1 MRSSTKAII
10 AAAALAIPTFS
21 SPLLAS
27 TLLDTGAPTATTIRD
42 AAHNQLGIGPGQGVN
57 VATNTTL
64 TNIGFY
70 SATPSGGNV
79 KYMIWNGTNSTL
91 LFSIVGTTTTGS
103 TPTLNFSPDFS
114 LDLLAGNTYYFGI
127 ISDSPLDV
135 GFSFFGSVSQ
145 SGLTATGNNS
155 NYTNYATPSFVGT
168 GGANINLVL
177 LGTQAAG
184 AVPEPA
190 TWMMMLIGF
199 GAIGWSVRRGR
210 KSAQGLA
217 RTA

>member
-1 MRSSTKAII
+1 MRSSMKAII
-10 AAAALAIPTFS
+10 AAAVLAMPAFS

-27 TLLDTGAPTATTIRD
+27 TLLDTGAPTNTSTRVA
-42 AAHNQLGIGPGQGVN
+42 NEGPGQSVN

-79 KYMIWNGTNSTL
+79 KYMIWDGTNNTL
-91 LFSIVGTTTTGS
+91 LFSIVGTTVTGS
-103 TPTLNFSPDFS
+103 TPTLTYSPDFS
-114 LDLLAGNTYYFGI
+114 FDLLAGNTYYFGI
-127 ISDSPLDV
+127 ISDSALDV
-135 GFSFFGSVSQ
+135 GFSFFGSIAQ
-145 SGLTATGNNS
+145 NGLTATGNNS
-155 NYTNYATPSFVGT
+155 NYTNYAAPSFFGT
-168 GGANINLVL
+168 GTANINLVL

-190 TWMMMLIGF
+190 TWAMMILGF

-210 KSAQGLA
+210 KSALGLA
-217 RTA
+217 KAT